1 MQGMT
6 GTKSEWH
13 TDRVTVE
20 TEKGKPGGDVMKRW
34 VRQDRGGR
42 VDSTEKKEEEK
53 GRHGTK
59 WRRIFRA
66 ALGIVRRG
74 SILNNTVKV
83 SSASSE
89 NVSSFNMVQH
99 TRAIH
104 SSSPPNYSIT
114 SSLSVFCINDSLLV
128 CS

>member
-1 MQGMT
+1 M
-6 GTKSEWH
+6 
-13 TDRVTVE
+13 E
-20 TEKGKPGGDVMKRW
+20 TEKGKPGGDMMKRW
-34 VRQDRGGR
+34 VRQDGGGR

-83 SSASSE
+83 SSAWSE
-89 NVSSFNMVQH
+89 NVSSFNMVVCLSFVLM
-99 TRAIH
+99 IH
-104 SSSPPNYSIT
+104 SWCAVNYFFKWSNERMNLNMSI
-114 SSLSVFCINDSLLV
+114 IHHR
-128 CS
+128 